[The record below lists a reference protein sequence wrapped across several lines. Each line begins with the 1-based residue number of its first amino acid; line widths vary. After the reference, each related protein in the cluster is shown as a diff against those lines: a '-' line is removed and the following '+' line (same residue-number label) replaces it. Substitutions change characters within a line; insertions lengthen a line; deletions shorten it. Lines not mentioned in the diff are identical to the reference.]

1 MPPRQSSDASPL
13 LRGGSVEAS
22 AEERAQLQV
31 LMDVRPAQAI
41 AVLNHL
47 GVADLLADG
56 PIDVAAL
63 AAATGTHAMT
73 LYRLLRYVAMH
84 GVFTETSPRFF
95 ALTPMASLLRSGAP
109 GSVYWRVEGDVSV
122 KPWLPWEE
130 WLETVHTGEPAYE
143 RMHGRTY
150 WEALV
155 TDQHARKMFDLSLR
169 LIGERQIPEV
179 LPLLEVSA
187 GDLVV
192 DVGCGE
198 ASWLAAIL
206 DRHPGVQ
213 GVAVDLEQAGPSA
226 RRTIEHRDL
235 SGRASFVA
243 ADFFE
248 ELPAGNVLLLANV
261 LHDWPDD
268 LATEILATCQSA
280 LLDGGRVVIVERVLP
295 EGDEPHHG
303 KSVDINML
311 FLLGG
316 RERTLRE
323 FQALLRDAGLRFDAY
338 VPTKLPVGVI
348 VASRND
354 LSAAGGRA

>member
-1 MPPRQSSDASPL
+1 M
-13 LRGGSVEAS
+13 EAS
-22 AEERAQLQV
+22 AEERARLQV

-56 PIDVAAL
+56 PVAVDEL
-63 AAATGTHAMT
+63 AAATQTHAMT
-73 LYRLLRYVAMH
+73 LYRLLRYAAMH
-84 GVFTETSPRFF
+84 GVFTEPSPRFF
-95 ALTPMASLLRSGAP
+95 ALTPMASLLRAGTP
-109 GSVYWRVEGDVSV
+109 GSVYWRVEGDVAV

-130 WLETVHTGEPAYE
+130 WIETVRTGEPAYD

-150 WEALV
+150 WEALA
-155 TDQHARKMFDLSLR
+155 TDQQAREMFDLSLR

-179 LPLLEVSA
+179 LPLLDVSP
-187 GDLVV
+187 GELIV

-206 DRHPGVQ
+206 DRHPGTL
-213 GVAVDLEQAGPSA
+213 GIAVDLEQAGPSA
-226 RRTIEHRDL
+226 RRTIERRDL
-235 SGRASFVA
+235 GGRASFVA

-248 ELPAGNVLLLANV
+248 ELPAGDVLLLANV

-268 LATEILATCQSA
+268 VATSILATCERA

-295 EGDEPHHG
+295 GGDVPHHG

-323 FQALLRDAGLRFDAY
+323 FQAILRDAGLRLDAY
-338 VPTKLPVGVI
+338 LPTKLPVGVV
-348 VASRND
+348 VASRED
-354 LSAAGGRA
+354 LSAPNGPA